1 MKKGS
6 SVPNSMDLLEFME
19 RFSTEEACREHL
31 FKKRFASGFV
41 CPKCNHKHGVTI
53 KSRMLMQCSLCGHQI
68 SAMNGTLMHDT
79 KMPIRK
85 WYLAIYLITSSKRGI
100 SAKEL
105 QRQIGV
111 TYKTAWYVN
120 KRIRAAMSGA
130 EKKYDLSGTVTMDE
144 SYFSGRETSQLTAL
158 QPKKRGRG
166 TDKSKVIIAV
176 SLDNNKYPLY
186 AKMSVVDNFK
196 AKTIAE
202 FAAQNI
208 KKSATIVTDGFKSYK
223 AQILK
228 KDYFHEFENFDQSNE
243 KSSLKWLHIIIS
255 NAKAFIG
262 GTFHG
267 LHRQELQT
275 YLDEFCYR
283 FNRRHIP
290 HLVFDKLIHSTF
302 IVPPIKYYAKTVVMG

>member
-1 MKKGS
+1 MKKGMG
-6 SVPNSMDLLEFME
+6 VPGTMDLLEFME
-19 RFSTEEACREHL
+19 RFGTEEACREHL
-31 FKKRFASGFV
+31 FEKRFSDGFI
-41 CPKCNHKHGVTI
+41 CPKCNHKHGVMI
-53 KSRMLMQCSLCGHQI
+53 KTRMLMQCGRCGHQI
-68 SAMNGTLMHDT
+68 SATNGTLMHDT
-79 KMPIRK
+79 KMPLRK

-105 QRQIGV
+105 QRQIGI

-130 EKKYDLSGTVTMDE
+130 EKKYELSGTVTMDE
-144 SYFSGRETSQLTAL
+144 GYFSGRETSQSTAL
-158 QPKKRGRG
+158 RPKKRGRG

-176 SLDNNKYPLY
+176 SLSDNKYPLY

-196 AKTIAE
+196 AKTIAA
-202 FAAQNI
+202 FASENI
-208 KKSATIVTDGFKSYK
+208 QKNATIVTDGFKSYK
-223 AQILK
+223 AQMLK
-228 KDYFHEFENFDQSNE
+228 KDYFHEFENFDKLHDQSP
-243 KSSLKWLHIIIS
+243 LKWLHIIIS

-267 LHRQELQT
+267 LRRQELQS

-290 HLVFDKLIHSTF
+290 HLVFDKLIHSTL
-302 IVPPIKYYAKTVVMG
+302 ILPPIKYYAKTVVMG